1 MTTTR
6 TTVKA
11 TTMKDHALIAY
22 ALGDAPATP
31 ALRRWLATTDGKRDL
46 ARTRHALRALDG
58 WGAATGKET
67 SDAPP
72 LYYGRLTTPLGPV
85 LAAVSD
91 RGLVG
96 VSFDSEAEAFGAA
109 LRRRH
114 GMTVVRSDARLAP
127 VRRQLREYLAG
138 TRRRFELPVDLRT
151 VSPFQRRVLT
161 AARRIPR
168 GRVLSYGE
176 LARRIGSPG
185 SSRAVGQ
192 ALGRNP
198 VPIVIPCHRVVA
210 GGGRLGGYVGGASI
224 KRTLLRLE
232 GAEGRTGTWA

>member
-1 MTTTR
+1 MTMTQAKAKTMTTSDR
-6 TTVKA
+6 
-11 TTMKDHALIAY
+11 ALIAY

-31 ALRRWLATTDGKRDL
+31 TLQSWLATSAGKRAL
-46 ARTRHALRALDG
+46 ARTRHALRALDR
-58 WGAATGKET
+58 WGSATERET
-67 SDAPP
+67 RAGAP
-72 LYYGRLTTPLGPV
+72 LYYGRLATPLGPV

-96 VSFDSEAEAFGAA
+96 VSFGSAADAFGAV

-114 GMTVVRSDARLAP
+114 GATVVRSDARLAP
-127 VRRQLREYLAG
+127 VRRQLGEYLAG

-151 VSPFQRRVLT
+151 VSPFQRRVLA

-168 GRVLSYGE
+168 GRVVSYGE

-185 SSRAVGQ
+185 AARAVGQ

-210 GGGRLGGYVGGASI
+210 GGGRLGGYVGGAAI

-232 GAEGRTGTWA
+232 GAGERTGTWS